1 MAANLLQ
8 FVEVGELAADALCNI
23 YQLHL
28 GGREGGRE
36 QIELISSVNLD
47 ANERNLEDK
56 NRTM

>member
-1 MAANLLQ
+1 MLSAT
-8 FVEVGELAADALCNI
+8 FTSFIWE
-23 YQLHL
+23 